1 MNPYEAPQSSL
12 EPDERRSSLPVIDG
26 LRVQSTLMNVFVV
39 MSGLF
44 MALVALVVVD
54 KLGVSKLGL
63 AFVVFLMYM
72 YRPTKK

>member
-12 EPDERRSSLPVIDG
+12 EPVERQSSLSVLDG
-26 LRVQSTLMNVFVV
+26 MRVQSALMNIFV
-39 MSGLF
+39 MFSALF
-44 MALVALVVVD
+44 LAVVALVVLD

-63 AFVVFLMYM
+63 AFVAYLMFK